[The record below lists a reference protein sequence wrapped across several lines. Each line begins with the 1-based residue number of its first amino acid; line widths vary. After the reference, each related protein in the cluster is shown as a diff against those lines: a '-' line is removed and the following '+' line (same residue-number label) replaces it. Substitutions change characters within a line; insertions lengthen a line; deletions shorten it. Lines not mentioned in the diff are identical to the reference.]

1 MMCEGLTFGDG
12 TQNIGMMQ
20 VIRAGASTW
29 PRPASVKKENGGL
42 HYIGNQRTFL
52 CSSCRSNYAVF
63 ARYDSLSFYCLDC
76 GLKSLEVRGL
86 LPGGERTVRS

>member
-12 TQNIGMMQ
+12 T
-20 VIRAGASTW
+20 
-29 PRPASVKKENGGL
+29 
-42 HYIGNQRTFL
+42 H
-52 CSSCRSNYAVF
+52 
-63 ARYDSLSFYCLDC
+63 RYDSLSFYCLDC